1 MDLPVGSDSG
11 LRTTGST
18 AARLNSNEMGLNTA
32 RLLLHLAPVKYRVY
46 FHLAGMGRGHGEV
59 AALSRRLGQ
68 GFSSAC
74 SQRSNY
80 ANGDRI
86 WGWVRRL
93 IRPRTLSKLLAV
105 IPATTGTYSYSVHFK
120 TQSPC
125 WAVSGSQMRLHM
137 DLFLSR
143 LIVYHQEATNTI
155 SHLQKDRNIVSKLS
169 LCLPPPLPRL

>member
-18 AARLNSNEMGLNTA
+18 AARLNSNEMGLNAA

-59 AALSRRLGQ
+59 AALSGRLGQ
-68 GFSSAC
+68 GFS

-86 WGWVRRL
+86 WG
-93 IRPRTLSKLLAV
+93 
-105 IPATTGTYSYSVHFK
+105 
-120 TQSPC
+120 
-125 WAVSGSQMRLHM
+125 
-137 DLFLSR
+137 
-143 LIVYHQEATNTI
+143 
-155 SHLQKDRNIVSKLS
+155 
-169 LCLPPPLPRL
+169 